1 MKTALFSVSMKHSK
15 TRKQQKN
22 SQSPAPE
29 QRILPIVLMWSVPV
43 ILAIPAIALSI
54 MGHYSWAASLTQV
67 LLPMGVMLALLG
79 CWRRVGITT
88 LCLLPFMVL
97 AAFQIVLLF
106 LYADGSIIGVDMF
119 LNVATTNSSEALELL
134 GNLMPAIAVVVAL
147 YLPVIVVAI
156 VVTRKGWGVSAP
168 RRRLAAFAG
177 CLIAAVGTL
186 ALATTLSG
194 ERYYKIDEDLYPVNV
209 CSNMAEAFKRNHDA
223 GDYYRDSA
231 EFTFGAT
238 SERPDTM
245 REVYIAVIGETSRA
259 DNWQLFGYDRFTTPY
274 LCSLPDSTIAAY
286 GRCLSE
292 SNTTHKAVPLLLST
306 LTSDNFGKQINHTK
320 SVITAFKEA
329 GFATDFISMQ
339 ARNHSYIDF
348 FANEADS
355 TVFLREPLTG
365 VVNAEVS
372 DIDAL
377 PLVDSILAN
386 GKGKQLIVV
395 HLYGSHFNYCDR
407 YPREQA
413 YFLPDL
419 YDEANQA
426 NRARLINA
434 YDNSIRQ
441 TDHLLYELMAR
452 LDSIGCPGGLIFA
465 SDHGEDIFD
474 DERGRFLHAS
484 PTPTYHQLHV
494 PLIIHLTSA
503 LRETHP
509 EMWAAAKANEDQQV
523 SSSASFTPTLLS
535 IAGIHTA
542 KSDQT
547 KALTEGEYAAPEIR
561 IFLNDLNRA
570 DPLEDSG
577 FTSRDFT
584 LLSRL

>member
-1 MKTALFSVSMKHSK
+1 MKHSK
-15 TRKQQKN
+15 NRQKQPTKQN
-22 SQSPAPE
+22 STASNPAAKD
-29 QRILPIVLMWSVPV
+29 QRLLPVILMWCVPV

-67 LLPMGVMLALLG
+67 LLPMGVMLALLA

-106 LYADGSIIGVDMF
+106 LYGDGSIIGVDMF
-119 LNVATTNSSEALELL
+119 LNVLTTNSSEALELL
-134 GNLMPAIAVVVAL
+134 GNLLPAIAVVVIV
-147 YLPVIVVAI
+147 YLPVIVIAI
-156 VVTRKGWGVSAP
+156 VVTRKGWGVSQP
-168 RRRLAAFAG
+168 RRRMAAFVG

-186 ALATTLSG
+186 ALATSLSS
-194 ERYYKIDEDLYPVNV
+194 ERAYKIDEDLYPVNV
-209 CSNMAEAFKRNHDA
+209 CSNMAEAIKRSHDT
-223 GDYYRDSA
+223 GDYYKDSA
-231 EFTFGAT
+231 DFAFNVT
-238 SERPDTM
+238 SNRPDTL
-245 REVYIAVIGETSRA
+245 REVYIAVVGETSRA

-274 LCSLPDSTIAAY
+274 LCSLPDSTIAHY
-286 GRCLSE
+286 GKTLSE

-306 LTSDNFGKQINHTK
+306 LTSENFGKQINHTK

-329 GFATDFISMQ
+329 GYSTDFISMQ

-348 FANEADS
+348 FAFEADS
-355 TVFLREPLTG
+355 TVFLREPHPG
-365 VVNAEVS
+365 VINNAVS

-377 PLVDSILAN
+377 PMVDSIIAN
-386 GKGKQLIVV
+386 GHGKQLIVL

-419 YDEANQA
+419 YDDANPA
-426 NRARLINA
+426 NRGRLVNA

-474 DERGRFLHAS
+474 DARGRFLHAS
-484 PTPTYHQLHV
+484 PTPTFHQLHI
-494 PLIIHLTSA
+494 PLIVHMTPA
-503 LRETHP
+503 LRQAHP
-509 EMWAAAKANEDQQV
+509 ELWAAAKAHEKEQV
-523 SSSASFTPTLLS
+523 SSSASFTPTLLAL
-535 IAGIHTA
+535 AGLATDKADPTKDLTA
-542 KSDQT
+542 PAYT
-547 KALTEGEYAAPEIR
+547 APDHR
-561 IFLNDLNRA
+561 VFLNDLNRA
-570 DPLEDSG
+570 ELLEDAG

-584 LLSRL
+584 LLSHL

>member
-1 MKTALFSVSMKHSK
+1 MKHSNK
-15 TRKQQKN
+15 RKQQKKN
-22 SQSPAPE
+22 SQSPAPD
-29 QRILPIVLMWSVPV
+29 QRILPVVLMWSVPV
-43 ILAIPAIALSI
+43 ILSVPAIALSI

-67 LLPMGVMLALLG
+67 LLPLGVMLVLLA
-79 CWRRVGITT
+79 CWRKVGLTT

-134 GNLMPAIAVVVAL
+134 GNLLPAIAVVLAL
-147 YLPVIVVAI
+147 YLPVIIAAI
-156 VVTRKGWGVSAP
+156 VITRKGWGVAAP
-168 RRRLAAFAG
+168 RRRLAAFVG

-186 ALATTLSG
+186 ALATSLSS
-194 ERYYKIDEDLYPVNV
+194 ERSYKIDEDLYPVNV
-209 CSNMAEAFKRNHDA
+209 CSNMAEAIKRSHDTS
-223 GDYYRDSA
+223 DYYNDSA
-231 EFTFGAT
+231 DFSFNVT
-238 SERPDTM
+238 SERPDSV

-274 LCSLPDSTIAAY
+274 LCSMPDSAIAAY

-306 LTSDNFGKQINHTK
+306 LTSDNFGKQINKTK

-329 GFATDFISMQ
+329 GYATDFISMQ

-348 FANEADS
+348 FAYEADS
-355 TVFLREPLTG
+355 TVFLREPELG
-365 VVNAEVS
+365 VVNSAVS

-386 GKGKQLIVV
+386 GKGKQLIVL
-395 HLYGSHFNYCDR
+395 HLYGSHFNYSDR

-426 NRARLINA
+426 NRGRLINA

-441 TDHLLYELMAR
+441 TDHLLYELMQR
-452 LDSIGCPGGLIFA
+452 LDSIGCQGGLVFA
-465 SDHGEDIFD
+465 SDHGEDIYD
-474 DERGRFLHAS
+474 DQRGRFLHAS
-484 PTPTYHQLHV
+484 PTPTFHQLHV
-494 PLIIHLTSA
+494 PLIVHMTPA
-503 LRETHP
+503 LRDAHP
-509 EMWAAAKANEDQQV
+509 EMWAAAKANEDRQV
-523 SSSASFTPTLLS
+523 SSSACFTPTLLFM
-535 IAGIHTA
+535 AGLQTDKA
-542 KSDQT
+542 DWT
-547 KALTEGEYAAPEIR
+547 KALDSGEYSAPEEH

-570 DPLEDSG
+570 ESLQDAG
-577 FTSRDFT
+577 FSSRDFT